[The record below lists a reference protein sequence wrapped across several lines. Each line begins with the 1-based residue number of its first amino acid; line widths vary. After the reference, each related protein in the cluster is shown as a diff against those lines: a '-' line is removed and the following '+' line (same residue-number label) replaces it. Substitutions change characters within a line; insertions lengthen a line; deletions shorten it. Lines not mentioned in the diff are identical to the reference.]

1 MNAYGVKAGWI
12 IPVVDKRV
20 GGLTRAIPESA
31 LEVVTTMRYTNRRL
45 LYFTYYTPYY
55 IHSGLYFTYY
65 TLTHPGEY
73 AVGYTDGRTDVRK
86 TVTLRFPLDAAT
98 VEV

>member
-45 LYFTYYTPYY
+45 LYFTYYT
-55 IHSGLYFTYY
+55 
-65 TLTHPGEY
+65 LTHPGEY